1 MRTQSSGQERL
12 RSIQRPLAALR
23 RFQAPRRHHAASGY
37 SRPAAGGSR
46 SGEDVLELGRYQCY
60 ARITDARTGERL
72 PAFRVQFAPPPVG
85 DTTQAIALARASAE
99 KYGRDALDVELDLQS
114 ALHRIAG
121 PRRGITSAEPGEAAT
136 PVGSG
141 IPAAAGV
148 IAGAEMPER
157 RARSSTSNNATRRA
171 KASDEGQEVLEPWR
185 EFV

>member
-72 PAFRVQFAPPPVG
+72 PAFSVQLAPPPVG
-85 DTTQAIALARASAE
+85 EATQSIALARASAE

-114 ALHRIAG
+114 ALDRIAG
-121 PRRGITSAEPGEAAT
+121 PRHKTDSEGDSPQPESTTVGAAS
-136 PVGSG
+136 PL
-141 IPAAAGV
+141 GV
-148 IAGAEMPER
+148 IAGVQTPAGEIRTEQRADR
-157 RARSSTSNNATRRA
+157 RDGKAA
-171 KASDEGQEVLEPWR
+171 KSAAQEPLEPWR
-185 EFV
+185 QLV